1 MPVAAPADKRFRRS
15 HVHPAKQRRWM
26 PSWKTVA
33 IVMSVSAV
41 VLYGVFRVAGVAL
54 TTSAL
59 TVNTITVKG
68 TSRMAPG
75 EVLAVLEGLRGSSML
90 SADLE
95 SWRQKLL
102 DAPWVADASI
112 RRVFPRTV
120 AVVISEREPLGI
132 GRVQNALYLL
142 DQEGSVIDEFGP
154 KYAEFDLPFIDGLAP
169 GGGDPDDSA
178 ADLRAALAGRVLADL
193 QRRPDLARKVSQ
205 VDVSNANDAVVVLK
219 DDNVPLHTGDAH
231 FADRVQSYLDLSP
244 RLREDVPRIDSVDLR
259 FGDNVFVKPEGTSGK
274 QGTAGNQRSASVAS
288 AFRRKN

>member
-1 MPVAAPADKRFRRS
+1 
-15 HVHPAKQRRWM
+15 M
-26 PSWKTVA
+26 PSWKTAA
-33 IVMSVSAV
+33 IVVTVSAAV
-41 VLYGVFRVAGVAL
+41 VYGAFRAAGVAL
-54 TTSAL
+54 TTGAL
-59 TVNTITVKG
+59 TIHTITVTG

-75 EVLAVLEGLRGSSML
+75 EALAILDGLRGSSMVT
-90 SADLE
+90 ADLE

-132 GRVQNALYLL
+132 GRIQNALYLL
-142 DQEGSVIDEFGP
+142 DQEGAVIDQFGP
-154 KYAEFDLPFIDGLAP
+154 KYAEFDLPFIDGLATRADNAD
-169 GGGDPDDSA
+169 GTA
-178 ADLRAALAGRVLADL
+178 ADRRAALAGRVLADL
-193 QRRPDLARKVSQ
+193 QRHPDLARKVSQ
-205 VDVSNANDAVVVLK
+205 VDVSNASDAVVVLK
-219 DDNVPLHTGDAH
+219 DDGVQLHTGDAH

>member
-15 HVHPAKQRRWM
+15 HVHPGKKRRWM

-33 IVMSVSAV
+33 VAVTVSAV

-54 TTSAL
+54 TTNAL
-59 TVNTITVKG
+59 SINTITVDG
-68 TSRMAPG
+68 TNRMAPG
-75 EVLAVLEGLRGSSML
+75 EALAILEGLRGSSMVT
-90 SADLE
+90 ADLE

-132 GRVQNALYLL
+132 GRIQNALYLL
-142 DQEGSVIDEFGP
+142 DQEGIVIDEFGP
-154 KYAEFDLPFIDGLAP
+154 KYAEFDLPLIDGLPP
-169 GGGDPDDSA
+169 GTDDSDERTDQHA
-178 ADLRAALAGRVLADL
+178 LLAGRVLADF
-193 QRRPDLARKVSQ
+193 QRRPDLARRVSQ

-231 FADRVQSYLDLSP
+231 FADRVQLYLDLSP
-244 RLREDVPRIDSVDLR
+244 RLHQDVAGIDSVDLR
-259 FGDNVFVKPEGTSGK
+259 FGDNVFVRPGIRDPGSGIRESRVPHPGSRIPEH
-274 QGTAGNQRSASVAS
+274 
-288 AFRRKN
+288 